1 MANKAANIDFGQSIN
16 RMNRMTSERPRTD
29 QSQEGGRE
37 ARNEER
43 PTESQRPLV
52 ITPEAEKSPV
62 TSTAASKH
70 IPTEDEQYHVLPPL
84 IDTDLILQP
93 RRGPGRKKR
102 ENNIRT
108 NPKTIFFDD
117 DTDYALSTIKL
128 NNSIDK
134 KDLVLAATRLFLEKY
149 YQPDL
154 GRLSEDGIAAIFQQ
168 LGGNK

>member
-16 RMNRMTSERPRTD
+16 RMNRMTSERPRTE
-29 QSQEGGRE
+29 QTQESRGE
-37 ARNEER
+37 VRNEEI
-43 PTESQRPLV
+43 PTELQRPLV
-52 ITPEAEKSPV
+52 IQSETEKSPSAF
-62 TSTAASKH
+62 TSASQP
-70 IPTEDEQYHVLPPL
+70 IPTEAEQSQA
-84 IDTDLILQP
+84 QP
-93 RRGPGRKKR
+93 TVISTEERRGPGRKKR

-149 YQPDL
+149 YQADL
-154 GRLSEDGIAAIFQQ
+154 CRLSEDGVEAIFQQ
-168 LGGNK
+168 ISGHK

>member
-16 RMNRMTSERPRTD
+16 RMNRMTSERTRTD
-29 QSQEGGRE
+29 QSQESRGE
-37 ARNEER
+37 VHNEER

-52 ITPEAEKSPV
+52 ITPKAGKYLV
-62 TSTAASKH
+62 ASTAESQP
-70 IPTEDEQYHVLPPL
+70 IPTEVEQSQAKPTA
-84 IDTDLILQP
+84 ISTEE

-117 DTDYALSTIKL
+117 NTDYALSTIKL

-149 YQPDL
+149 YQPDS
-154 GRLSEDGIAAIFQQ
+154 GRLSEDGVAAIFQQ
-168 LGGNK
+168 ISGHK

>member
-29 QSQEGGRE
+29 QSQESRGE
-37 ARNEER
+37 LRNEER
-43 PTESQRPLV
+43 PTEPQRPLV
-52 ITPEAEKSPV
+52 IHPEAEKSSV
-62 TSTAASKH
+62 TSTAASQPT
-70 IPTEDEQYHVLPPL
+70 PTEAGKSQ
-84 IDTDLILQP
+84 TQP
-93 RRGPGRKKR
+93 TAIATEERRGPGRKKR

-117 DTDYALSTIKL
+117 ATDYALSTIKL

-149 YQPDL
+149 YQTDL
-154 GRLSEDGIAAIFQQ
+154 GRLSEDGVAAIFQQ